1 MPSAL
6 AERIRSDREEIV
18 AAWEAGV
25 RTLASAAKAPQPALV
40 NRVPE
45 FLDWLAERLERSDQR
60 DSERDAFTHH
70 HTVERLSRGYDLVE
84 VIAEWALLRDCLLEA
99 WARGPEGITPAE
111 IRRMDLE
118 LDHVIAIS
126 VVQYAREI
134 GAASVDDAEGARH
147 ADDAEGPDEGDEAEG
162 EGASQAAHP

>member
-1 MPSAL
+1 MASAL

-25 RTLASAAKAPQPALV
+25 RTLASAARSPQPALV
-40 NRVPE
+40 DRVPE
-45 FLDWLAERLERSDQR
+45 FLDWLAGRLERTDQR
-60 DSERDAFTHH
+60 DSERDAFSHH
-70 HTVERLSRGYDLVE
+70 HTVQRLSQGYDLVE

-99 WARGPEGITPAE
+99 WARAPEGISPAE

-118 LDHVIAIS
+118 LDHVIAVS

-134 GAASVDDAEGARH
+134 AGAAGARPEGA
-147 ADDAEGPDEGDEAEG
+147 
-162 EGASQAAHP
+162 GASAAGYP